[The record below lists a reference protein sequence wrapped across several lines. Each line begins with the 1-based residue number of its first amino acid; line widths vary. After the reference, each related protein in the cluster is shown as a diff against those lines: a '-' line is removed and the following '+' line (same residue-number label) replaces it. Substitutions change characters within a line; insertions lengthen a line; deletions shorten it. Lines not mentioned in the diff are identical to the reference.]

1 MFDAEEV
8 AQDLEHALGQA
19 AALCEEVVTNTQNG
33 LSLLQQVLFG
43 GGAETYF
50 AAVSEFSMQAVAAAQ
65 RYSELQF
72 EWALQG
78 Y

>member
-1 MFDAEEV
+1 MYGAEDI
-8 AQDLEHALGQA
+8 AQDLEHALGQTV
-19 AALCEEVVTNTQNG
+19 ALCEEVVTNTQNG

-43 GGAETYF
+43 GGAEAYF
-50 AAVSEFSMQAVAAAQ
+50 AAVSDFSTQVVVAAQ